1 MLNRVHSASDLI
13 LNSWIKSEKT
23 QLNINKKYYWSA

>member
-13 LNSWIKSEKT
+13 LNSWIKSKKT
-23 QLNINKKYYWSA
+23 QLNIINKYFWSV